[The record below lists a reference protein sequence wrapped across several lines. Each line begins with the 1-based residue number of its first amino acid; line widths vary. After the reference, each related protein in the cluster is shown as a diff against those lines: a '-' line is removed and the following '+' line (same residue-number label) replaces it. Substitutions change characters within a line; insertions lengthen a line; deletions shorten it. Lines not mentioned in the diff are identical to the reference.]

1 MLKLAGTGTRK
12 YEQHIDPYEMT
23 EFWFSSLLEMFLQ
36 IRSYSKIHHQVAAS
50 VDDLKITE
58 ANVNAFVLIKEY
70 ETVIH
75 STLII
80 LVSSHAVTAL
90 SDSVYVI
97 PCCSTCSL
105 QRLVPIED
113 IKRLINDANINRA
126 IIQNASTV
134 DIDNCVESSMI
145 TFLHFLYLYKAHRCS
160 LTDLIKTSFTSSMV
174 KQIKNIIFKQRY

>member
-1 MLKLAGTGTRK
+1 MK
-12 YEQHIDPYEMT
+12 
-23 EFWFSSLLEMFLQ
+23 
-36 IRSYSKIHHQVAAS
+36 IRSFSKIHHQVDTS

-70 ETVIH
+70 STVIH

-80 LVSSHAVTAL
+80 FISSHALTAL
-90 SDSVYVI
+90 SNSVYVI
-97 PCCSTCSL
+97 PCCSTCLL
-105 QRLVPIED
+105 QHLVPIED
-113 IKRLINDANINRA
+113 IKQLINDANIEPV

-160 LTDLIKTSFTSSMV
+160 LTDLIKSSFTFNGR
-174 KQIKNIIFKQRY
+174 KN